1 MLQETK
7 EKRPT
12 AQKSEKARNAKKKK
26 CAIRLFSRK
35 SKLVAEKY
43 FQEGL

>member
-1 MLQETK
+1 MLTETR

-12 AQKSEKARNAKKKK
+12 AQKTEKARNIDKRKRE
-26 CAIRLFSRK
+26 IRLFSRK
-35 SKLVAEKY
+35 RKLVAENF